1 MTPRIRLGGFKILKG
16 IRGFSTTGA
25 SSTECIPVEFCGL
38 LAGAGVNLPFLVCAG
53 NRKGLYAVFDGADE
67 PRVAEQTS
75 GRIALEPTPPEEC
88 AVLSLFPHRENPTIL
103 STFFQVLGRGELH
116 PRAVALSHSAITAVL
131 PESEVDRAA
140 ETLFEPFRFSSYRT
154 PADWKMVRNENQV
167 LYREVVAS
175 YQEKRPGVYGVT
187 WADGQI
193 LFRVR
198 IVADRLV
205 ELAGLIQDLTGEGPA
220 PTFFA
225 GFRDHARG
233 EFVVDFCRPSAASL
247 LSKRREAGRSALIEE
262 QRSVCVLSMTGPH
275 FGDRYGIAGELF
287 AAFQTAGISP
297 AAVGCSVASIYAVIP
312 EKQIRRA
319 LEAVAGRFEVPAVT
333 RKEPLH

>member
-53 NRKGLYAVFDGADE
+53 NRKGLYAVFDEADE

-103 STFFQVLGRGELH
+103 STFFQVLGRGKLH

-198 IVADRLV
+198 IGAKVRHLLFSPDSVTTHAGNSWWTFADPPPP
-205 ELAGLIQDLTGEGPA
+205 ASSQSGE
-220 PTFFA
+220 
-225 GFRDHARG
+225 
-233 EFVVDFCRPSAASL
+233 
-247 LSKRREAGRSALIEE
+247 
-262 QRSVCVLSMTGPH
+262 
-275 FGDRYGIAGELF
+275 
-287 AAFQTAGISP
+287 
-297 AAVGCSVASIYAVIP
+297 
-312 EKQIRRA
+312 RRA
-319 LEAVAGRFEVPAVT
+319 DPRSLRSKEAFVYFP
-333 RKEPLH
+333 